1 MQLTY
6 GKKTAQSLPKFKFP
20 ESFYLSANPKHFSN
34 TTESFKRLDEIIFP
48 YVKNECK
55 RLKLEPSQPASLILD
70 VFSGQVTT
78 LVTDKLAE
86 NHMKYV
92 KVPGNMTNLFQP
104 LDLIINRSAKAFIKE
119 KFTKWYSL
127 EVVKQL
133 DSGKNTEETE
143 VKLLL

>member
-1 MQLTY
+1 MKLTY

-20 ESFYLSANPKHFSN
+20 ESFYLSANSKHFSN
-34 TTESFKRLDEIIFP
+34 TAESLKLLDEIIFP
-48 YVKNECK
+48 YVKSECE
-55 RLKLEPSQPASLILD
+55 RLKLESSQPASLILD

-104 LDLIINRSAKAFIKE
+104 LGLTINRSAKGLIKE
-119 KFTKWYSL
+119 NFTKWYSL

-133 DSGKNTEETE
+133 DSGKNTEEIE